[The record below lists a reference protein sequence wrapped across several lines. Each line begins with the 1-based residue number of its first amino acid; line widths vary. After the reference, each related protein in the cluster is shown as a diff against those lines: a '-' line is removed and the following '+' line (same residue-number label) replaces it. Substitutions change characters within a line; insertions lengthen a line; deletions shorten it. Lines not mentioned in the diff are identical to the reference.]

1 MEERSYYSKDLGYV
15 DTIQLGGIIILARIG
30 DIRAYTY
37 RFSLQSC
44 FYEQMFAHLMVFSII
59 RRRYLTGL
67 PIAAVGSRVSRHA
80 SLKRLTRPQRFHKK
94 QPTSSHTRTRP
105 PSSPPLPH
113 PPSRTT
119 TLLAAYRSAH
129 HHPGLAIASSSSR
142 WYGPFLPGSGAPP
155 NGSGCRVRWSG
166 S

>member
-59 RRRYLTGL
+59 RRQYLTPFLDRRSLRWG
-67 PIAAVGSRVSRHA
+67 RVS
-80 SLKRLTRPQRFHKK
+80 
-94 QPTSSHTRTRP
+94 
-105 PSSPPLPH
+105 
-113 PPSRTT
+113 
-119 TLLAAYRSAH
+119 AATPY
-129 HHPGLAIASSSSR
+129 
-142 WYGPFLPGSGAPP
+142 
-155 NGSGCRVRWSG
+155 
-166 S
+166 